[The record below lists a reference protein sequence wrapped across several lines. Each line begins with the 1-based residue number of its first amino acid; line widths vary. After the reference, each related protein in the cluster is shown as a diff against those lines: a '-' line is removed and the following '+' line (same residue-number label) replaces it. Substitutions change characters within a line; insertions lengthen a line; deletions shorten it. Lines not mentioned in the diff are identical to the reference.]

1 MAKKNGDKLTRAG
14 YLRMAALAGA
24 DMRFAMAENPG
35 LIFDMFELYIE
46 ANNGG
51 KGAADDGGTEDY
63 DGFGG

>member
-46 ANNGG
+46 ANGGG
-51 KGAADDGGTEDY
+51 KGGEDDGGTADIDEA
-63 DGFGG
+63 GG

>member
-1 MAKKNGDKLTRAG
+1 MTRAG

-35 LIFDMFELYIE
+35 LIFDMFELYVE
-46 ANNGG
+46 ANDSG
-51 KGAADDGGTEDY
+51 KGGENDGGTEDI